1 MMKGREVLSKG
12 REVYTKDNIVKL
24 LVSIRETK
32 KNIDGLKTNK
42 ERLVVK
48 NNILLDTLEKTKY
61 ASISVE
67 QEYAEYKEF
76 ISYIID
82 INYYIK
88 KYRYTSPSVD
98 LSEIHAKFSKISN
111 PKICISTIKTQ
122 PNIATDIQK
131 SNSYRDRLNYLI
143 KVNTRELDMY
153 NNELYLK
160 KLDNL
165 YDQLSKIDIE
175 IDIEKT
181 ARYVIYEQII
191 NEIIDGKI
199 VRSVPFYN
207 IKNQT
212 IRTNI
217 KSDIKC
223 TKQQIRLNYSKQ
235 KELKKCIIEYT
246 NVIENDIYNIHEII
260 FNNILDH
267 VFEHFQIE
275 KYTILIDSLNK
286 KHNTLTTKLANI
298 DKQINELSNE
308 FKQLFNQM
316 ADILQRINISQIH
329 IWNLAVTEFNTRP
342 L

>member
-1 MMKGREVLSKG
+1 MKGREVLSKG

>member
-267 VFEHFQIE
+267 VLEHYQIE

>member
-246 NVIENDIYNIHEII
+246 NVIENDIYNIHETI

>member
-1 MMKGREVLSKG
+1 MKGREVLSKG

-246 NVIENDIYNIHEII
+246 NVIENDIYNIHETI